1 MSEPEKSKS
10 HPEGDESEQ
19 DDDGLTSEQSRWLVV
34 AAVGIG
40 ALLLVTILGLTAA
53 SYAWGANDPG
63 DPVAAFN
70 VDTIDRDGGVA
81 ANVTHAGGDAV
92 NPNEIVIEVNG
103 EVRGTWSELGGEGP
117 DIVAEG
123 YELVISDVNPGD
135 QVTVLLAHGEDD
147 RMVSGTG
154 TIGTASNAST

>member
-1 MSEPEKSKS
+1 MS
-10 HPEGDESEQ
+10 D
-19 DDDGLTSEQSRWLVV
+19 DDDGLTSEQFRWLVV

-40 ALLLVTILGLTAA
+40 ALLLAAILGLTAA

-70 VDTIDRDGGVA
+70 VDTIDRDDGVA

-92 NPNEIVIEVNG
+92 NPNAIVIEVNG
-103 EVRGTWSELGGEGP
+103 ETRGTWAELGGEGP

-123 YELVISDVNPGD
+123 YELVVSDVSPGD
-135 QVTVLLAHGEDD
+135 QVTVLLIHGEDE
-147 RMVSGTG
+147 RTVRGTG
-154 TIGTASNAST
+154 TVGTASSASARAFVRSPGHPSNS